1 MQNKIFGKDCPPS
14 QPDRGSQVVDVFFF
28 SFMYANTEQNCHFLP
43 FLL

>member
-28 SFMYANTEQNCHFLP
+28 LYVC
-43 FLL
+43 

>member
-28 SFMYANTEQNCHFLP
+28 FFMCANPE
-43 FLL
+43 